1 VFQIFGRNKHSHV
14 RSSSD
19 EPSLERPVSQACT
32 YDQFLSPIYAQW
44 CEELRETP
52 RLHRKQWEFVYI
64 LQVLSEKG
72 MLGSG
77 RRGLGFG
84 VGNEPLPAA
93 MAARGC
99 EILATDYDYEQAKAA
114 GWVSTDQHASGAVND
129 KGICDATTFAERV
142 RFRVVDMNAIPEDLL
157 KFDFTWSSCALEHL
171 GSIANG
177 LRFIKQSLQ
186 PLISGGIAV
195 HTTEFNCYSNWQTID
210 NNGTV
215 LFRRCDI
222 ERVASELRA
231 EGHQISLNFEL
242 GSSPLD
248 NHVDVAPYSENR
260 HLKLLIGRFASTS
273 FGLII
278 QKA

>member
-1 VFQIFGRNKHSHV
+1 
-14 RSSSD
+14 
-19 EPSLERPVSQACT
+19 VSP
-32 YDQFLSPIYAQW
+32 LYAQW

-64 LQVLSEKG
+64 MQVLSHMG
-72 MLGSG
+72 MLTPG

-99 EILATDYDYEQAKAA
+99 EIVATDCDYEQAKAA
-114 GWVSTDQHASGAVND
+114 GWVSTDQHTTGAVND
-129 KGICDATTFAERV
+129 RGICDAVAFAERV

-157 KFDFTWSSCALEHL
+157 NFNFTWSSCALEHL

-177 LRFIKQSLQ
+177 LRFIKQSLR
-186 PLISGGIAV
+186 PLVSGGIAV
-195 HTTEFNCYSNWQTID
+195 HTTEFNCYSNKQTID
-210 NNGTV
+210 NEGTV
-215 LFRRCDI
+215 LFRRRDI
-222 ERVASELRA
+222 ERLASELSA

-242 GSSPLD
+242 GSSPID
-248 NHVDVAPYSENR
+248 THIDVAPYSENR

-273 FGLII
+273 YGLMI